1 MGPSRSSCLVQT
13 VTPPPGADVGC
24 SRPAAFAVGDA
35 GLRGF
40 CGGGKSAGLTQ
51 HQQFPPYGFSSE
63 KTLVLISHFANPSR
77 KMLLWTSHL
86 NTWTDGVARH
96 GACSR

>member
-1 MGPSRSSCLVQT
+1 MNSGRGDPGLIANSDPAGSQFIHVW
-13 VTPPPGADVGC
+13 VTPDG
-24 SRPAAFAVGDA
+24 SKF
-35 GLRGF
+35 
-40 CGGGKSAGLTQ
+40 Q
-51 HQQFPPYGFSSE
+51 QQFPPYGFSSE

>member
-1 MGPSRSSCLVQT
+1 MVWKLDRLGRSLKHLIET
-13 VTPPPGADVGC
+13 VTGLSDRGVGFQ
-24 SRPAAFAVGDA
+24 S
-35 GLRGF
+35 L
-40 CGGGKSAGLTQ
+40 
-51 HQQFPPYGFSSE
+51 QQFPPYGFSSE